1 MEDEQLAELVQGR
14 GSIWRSRAPRRRRR
28 HSEGAS
34 PALGCRDHR
43 ERVHRLTVARL
54 GEGLPEEG
62 EEGSKP
68 PATKSS

>member
-1 MEDEQLAELVQGR
+1 MQRASMEDEQLAELVQGR

-28 HSEGAS
+28 RSEGAS

-54 GEGLPEEG
+54 V
-62 EEGSKP
+62 STTAATTTAAP
-68 PATKSS
+68 P